1 VRWRTFG
8 GAAALLLLPLLLV
21 LAIDR
26 PVRKFKASAS
36 QPTKSPTLKPIARRQ
51 QCLVFLPFAFI

>member
-36 QPTKSPTLKPIARRQ
+36 QPTK
-51 QCLVFLPFAFI
+51 